1 MYLISA
7 YFILFTHEQWE
18 LLTLLQLFLSTE
30 FFVLSSL
37 WFRIFSTFV
46 GLKSFLGFLSSFN
59 PSFWKSEKRRKSSK
73 TNIKQLWSNESISFC
88 LRHTGKTED
97 TKQYQRAF
105 IRRLVI
111 LPLFITSSQSTL
123 FSLSLI
129 RKTKLHSDKMYKCKS
144 IIDFFSL
151 STSVCPDPGSWWC
164 GSSVQWWWPAHPS
177 ASSLYLDPPDSSS
190 CLCVQMM
197 TMKVQHNEISFNK
210 SAISIGFHW

>member
-73 TNIKQLWSNESISFC
+73 TNIKQWANIDIAHYLWSNESISFC
-88 LRHTGKTED
+88 LHHTGKTED

-144 IIDFFSL
+144 IIDFF
-151 STSVCPDPGSWWC
+151 P
-164 GSSVQWWWPAHPS
+164 
-177 ASSLYLDPPDSSS
+177 
-190 CLCVQMM
+190 
-197 TMKVQHNEISFNK
+197 
-210 SAISIGFHW
+210 